1 MNRSTIFIL
10 IAAAACLNALGA
22 GSAAANDVD
31 RTGDRGG
38 FVIPGSPDGV
48 NPALHTKYFGKPA
61 NYACFERFRTYDAAS
76 GTYLGYD
83 GRRHLCK
90 P

>member
-1 MNRSTIFIL
+1 MSGEKIL
-10 IAAAACLNALGA
+10 VVILTASLGALGA
-22 GSAAANDVD
+22 APAAANDVD

-38 FVIPGSPDGV
+38 YVLPGNTVGV
-48 NPALHTKYFGKPA
+48 NPAFHPYYFGKPA
-61 NYACFERFRTYDAAS
+61 NYSCFERFRTYDAAS

-90 P
+90 S